1 MVEMI
6 YRPIVLDKEIVFSKK
21 KFIVSKTDTKG
32 NILFINK
39 NFSEISGYSEEEI
52 IGMPHNVLRHPD
64 MPRSIFF
71 LVWNSLLAGREVSGV
86 IKNLA
91 KSGKYYWV
99 VADFSIKRDNHGQI
113 ESFTAFRRAAPDQV
127 IEEMEELYSTMLS
140 IEKKHGIEGSLSYLE
155 SFLEER
161 GMSYD
166 EFLDDLVRPKGVI
179 GALLGGFKKM
189 FS

>member
-1 MVEMI
+1 MI

-39 NFSEISGYSEEEI
+39 SFAEISGYSEEEI

-99 VADFSIKRDNHGQI
+99 IADFSIKRDNSGKI
-113 ESFTAFRRAAPDQV
+113 ESFTAFRRSAPDQV
-127 IEEMEELYSTMLS
+127 IEEIEELYETMIN

-155 SFLEER
+155 SFLEEK
-161 GMSYD
+161 GVNYEEYLD
-166 EFLDDLVRPKGVI
+166 ELVRPKGIV
-179 GALLGGFKKM
+179 GTLLNSFKKM